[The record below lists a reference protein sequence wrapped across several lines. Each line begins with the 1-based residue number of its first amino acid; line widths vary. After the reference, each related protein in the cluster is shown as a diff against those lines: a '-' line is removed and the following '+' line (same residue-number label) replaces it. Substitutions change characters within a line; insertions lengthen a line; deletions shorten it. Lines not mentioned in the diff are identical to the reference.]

1 MIQNEYML
9 MPKKH
14 TTQNHW
20 PSNITKLYIF
30 VIIAGGMFLFTDI
43 FTHLSFIRN
52 VFYVVGV
59 LCIITLLVLSRI
71 DEDNSFKLI
80 IKIFIYLF
88 TICSFCVI
96 LLFFSLKYSPMIG
109 SRVAENVT
117 KEKILS
123 LKLGMNKEEII
134 KILGNPIK
142 TDYNN
147 GNWLIYATPG
157 IHGLGFE
164 INIGISNNKLS
175 CIHIEKN
182 DFWIYVCCQN
192 ECPGIVNKS
201 AFEELFFTAR

>member
-1 MIQNEYML
+1 
-9 MPKKH
+9 
-14 TTQNHW
+14 
-20 PSNITKLYIF
+20 
-30 VIIAGGMFLFTDI
+30 
-43 FTHLSFIRN
+43 
-52 VFYVVGV
+52 
-59 LCIITLLVLSRI
+59 
-71 DEDNSFKLI
+71 
-80 IKIFIYLF
+80 
-88 TICSFCVI
+88 
-96 LLFFSLKYSPMIG
+96 MIG

-182 DFWIYVCCQN
+182 DFWIYVCCQDDR
-192 ECPGIVNKS
+192 S
-201 AFEELFFTAR
+201 EEVV